1 MNGRFQVSGVRRG
14 PGIRR
19 PGAQDSWYIDAMRTT
34 IDKAGRVVIPA
45 AIRERAGLSPGAE
58 LEVTTDELGIRL
70 ERVATGPK
78 LVKVGRRLVARP
90 SVPADNR
97 PSVDVASLIEEE
109 RNRWP

>member
-1 MNGRFQVSGVRRG
+1 
-14 PGIRR
+14 
-19 PGAQDSWYIDAMRTT
+19 MRTT

-45 AIRERAGLSPGAE
+45 AVRERAGLTPGAE
-58 LEVTTDELGIRL
+58 LEVTADELGIRI

-90 SVPADNR
+90 SAAADHRPA
-97 PSVDVASLIEEE
+97 VDVAALVEEE